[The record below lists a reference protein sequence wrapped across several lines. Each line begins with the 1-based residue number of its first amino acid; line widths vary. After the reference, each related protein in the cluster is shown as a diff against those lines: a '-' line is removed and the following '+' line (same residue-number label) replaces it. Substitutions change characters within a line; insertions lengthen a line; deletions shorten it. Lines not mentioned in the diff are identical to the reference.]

1 MSTTSN
7 RIQDVPSFGTAFTM
21 LSALSKYADQVSA
34 AVLAGKVQAASVEG
48 FIEELRSS
56 YPQLRAMVL
65 ASLNDDDRETG
76 EKMLR
81 DLPEANDPVR
91 CALVL
96 DQSYSW
102 VQCLLNADTFA
113 SQLRLTSLRLGLE
126 EAAAEQEAEK
136 HRQAKGSPEPKGMY
150 V

>member
-1 MSTTSN
+1 
-7 RIQDVPSFGTAFTM
+7 M
-21 LSALSKYADQVSA
+21 LSALSKYADQVST
-34 AVLAGKVQAASVEG
+34 AVLGGKVQADSVEG
-48 FIEELRSS
+48 FIDELRSS
-56 YPQLRAMVL
+56 YPQLRVMVL
-65 ASLNDDDRETG
+65 DALNADDREAG

-81 DLPEANDPVR
+81 NLPETNDPVR

-96 DQSYSW
+96 DQAYSW

-136 HRQAKGSPEPKGMY
+136 QRQAKGSSEPKGMY